1 MKFCKQKIYEMYL
14 TPTYD
19 RGQQTSVTKSQIFNI
34 LDLVK
39 DIISVTATQFLGYSV
54 KPALDDT

>member
-1 MKFCKQKIYEMYL
+1 MYQ

-39 DIISVTATQFLGYSV
+39 DIISVTATQFLGDSV

>member
-1 MKFCKQKIYEMYL
+1 MYL

-39 DIISVTATQFLGYSV
+39 DIISVTATQFLGDSV